1 MSVLSNWSY
10 TAKATFWTPTLDS
23 HGQPSGYTRS
33 VFNCS
38 FRAGGR
44 QAVDN
49 TGEEFVP
56 TTVIYLESAVAN
68 APQPGSFVALEE
80 SVEASPVAEAET
92 VRSVKRSD
100 ESTFA
105 EGLPD
110 YEVMTS

>member
-10 TAKATFWTPTLDS
+10 TASATFWTPTLDEF
-23 HGQPSGYTRS
+23 GQPSGYVRS
-33 VFNCS
+33 NFNCS

-44 QAVDN
+44 QAVDS

-56 TTVIYLESAVAN
+56 STVIYLESN
-68 APQPGSFVALEE
+68 ESGAPAPGDLVALVE
-80 SVEASPVAEAET
+80 STDSTPPPEAET
-92 VRSVKRSD
+92 VRAVRRSD
-100 ESTFA
+100 PSTFL